1 MLRSHI
7 QNGSSTTVAEPVGPD
22 TARSSNELRTLAVVT
37 LLLALA
43 TLALYFPVIHH
54 PFLNLDDNQ
63 YVTENPYI
71 QDGLTWSTVTWA
83 FTSYDALNWHPLT
96 WLSHATDVQVFGL
109 DPAGHHAVN
118 LLLHALNV
126 VVLFLVLRQATG
138 YVGRSAMVAALFALH
153 PINVESVAWIA
164 ERKNLLSMLFFLLA
178 LGSYRWYAVAPAK
191 ARAMRAGRYLLVAVC
206 FALGL
211 MAKPQV
217 ITLPFVLLLWDYWPL
232 ERLAVR
238 SSPFASRQRRSNEP
252 SEGNRI
258 ATSQE
263 PIARSDWRTLLLEK
277 VPLLVLCAA
286 SALVTM
292 QAQRAGGA
300 VASLVKYSLA
310 VRLENALVAYMRYL
324 GKAFWPSKL
333 ALMYPHP
340 GNSLKPWQ
348 VWLPLL
354 LLLAVTEFVIRFR
367 RRRYLLVG
375 WLWFLGTL
383 VPMIGIVQVGH
394 QAMADRYAYL
404 PFIGLF
410 IMVCWG
416 LADAVVAPNPTDRA
430 GQISLTPPRPQ
441 TLVLYAVGGV
451 VLLALAIATHRQIQ
465 YWSDNLVLWSH
476 VSDVIG
482 PNLIS
487 EQRMGDELLKRGQPT
502 EAMQH
507 FARATAIKPSDPDSN
522 FAIAVYE
529 QKQGNLPE
537 AIRHYEVV
545 VANAASPQMRV
556 RALTYMSYAYRDL
569 GDSERARANLEAAR
583 SAATSQ

>member
-1 MLRSHI
+1 
-7 QNGSSTTVAEPVGPD
+7 
-22 TARSSNELRTLAVVT
+22 
-37 LLLALA
+37 
-43 TLALYFPVIHH
+43 
-54 PFLNLDDNQ
+54 
-63 YVTENPYI
+63 
-71 QDGLTWSTVTWA
+71 
-83 FTSYDALNWHPLT
+83 
-96 WLSHATDVQVFGL
+96 
-109 DPAGHHAVN
+109 
-118 LLLHALNV
+118 
-126 VVLFLVLRQATG
+126 
-138 YVGRSAMVAALFALH
+138 
-153 PINVESVAWIA
+153 
-164 ERKNLLSMLFFLLA
+164 
-178 LGSYRWYAVAPAK
+178 
-191 ARAMRAGRYLLVAVC
+191 
-206 FALGL
+206 
-211 MAKPQV
+211 
-217 ITLPFVLLLWDYWPL
+217 
-232 ERLAVR
+232 
-238 SSPFASRQRRSNEP
+238 
-252 SEGNRI
+252 
-258 ATSQE
+258 
-263 PIARSDWRTLLLEK
+263 
-277 VPLLVLCAA
+277 
-286 SALVTM
+286 
-292 QAQRAGGA
+292 
-300 VASLVKYSLA
+300 
-310 VRLENALVAYMRYL
+310 MRYL

-340 GNSLKPWQ
+340 GNFLKPWQ

-354 LLLAVTEFVIRFR
+354 LLLAITEFVIRFR

-416 LADAVVAPNPTDRA
+416 VADAVVAPNPADRPE
-430 GQISLTPPRPQ
+430 QVSLTPPRPQ
-441 TLVLYAVGGV
+441 TLVLYAAGGV
-451 VLLALAIATHRQIQ
+451 VLLALAIVSHRQIQ

-487 EQRMGDELLKRGQPT
+487 EQRTGDELLKRGQPA

-545 VANAASPQMRV
+545 VANAANPQMRV

>member
-1 MLRSHI
+1 MQAS
-7 QNGSSTTVAEPVGPD
+7 PD
-22 TARSSNELRTLAVVT
+22 TAQIATASKSRSSLHLSRNRTRTVLIAV
-37 LLLALA
+37 LLAGV
-43 TLALYFPVIHH
+43 TVALYLPVIHH

-63 YVTENPYI
+63 YVTENPYV
-71 QDGLTWSTVTWA
+71 QDGLTWPTVTWA

-126 VVLFLVLRQATG
+126 VVLFLVLRRATG

-232 ERLAVR
+232 QRMALGGSASAMTDGYPPIRL
-238 SSPFASRQRRSNEP
+238 SR
-252 SEGNRI
+252 
-258 ATSQE
+258 
-263 PIARSDWRTLLLEK
+263 LLLEK
-277 VPLLVLCAA
+277 APLFVLCAA

-300 VASLVKYSLA
+300 VASLVKYSLS
-310 VRLENALVAYMRYL
+310 VRLENALVAYMGYL

-340 GNSLKPWQ
+340 GNSLKLWQ
-348 VWLPLL
+348 VWLALL
-354 LLLAVTEFVIRFR
+354 SLLAITEFVVRFR

-404 PFIGLF
+404 PLIGLF

-416 LADAVVAPNPTDRA
+416 VADAVTAPNPTDRA
-430 GQISLTPPRPQ
+430 EQISLTQPRPQ
-441 TLVLYAVGGV
+441 SLVLYAAGGV
-451 VLLALAIATHRQIQ
+451 VLIALGIATHRQVQ

-476 VSDVIG
+476 VSDAIG

-487 EQRMGDELLKRGQPT
+487 EERMGDELLKRGKPA

-537 AIRHYEVV
+537 AIQHYEVV
-545 VANAASPQMRV
+545 AAHAANPQMRA

-569 GDSERARANLEAAR
+569 GDSERARASLEAAK
-583 SAATSQ
+583 SAAGGQ